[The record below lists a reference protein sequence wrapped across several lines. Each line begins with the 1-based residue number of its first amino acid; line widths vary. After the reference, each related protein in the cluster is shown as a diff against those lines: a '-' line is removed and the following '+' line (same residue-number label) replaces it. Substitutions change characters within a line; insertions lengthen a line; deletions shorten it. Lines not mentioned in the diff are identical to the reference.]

1 MSFMGCLRQ
10 QRIVLKRNSNHV
22 IMVQRDSNKQRCSM
36 KGKDKNKA
44 KYDIS
49 KLNSNYKFD
58 SSPKDKQFCCG
69 DLRH

>member
-1 MSFMGCLRQ
+1 
-10 QRIVLKRNSNHV
+10 
-22 IMVQRDSNKQRCSM
+22 MVQRDNNKQKCSM

-49 KLNSNYKFD
+49 KLNSSYKFD